1 MKTDETISVTHE
13 PLVTPANERLDRMR
27 DEILRLNLA
36 QNIVDLELYGYT
48 IVDDVKPLG
57 FFDEL
62 RETILK
68 LGEEDRQAGRQVPLA
83 GDDGKSYLVPWLL
96 ARGEIFEEALMA
108 EKPLALIT
116 WLMGESC
123 QLSSNHAHVR
133 VEGDPAQTIHSDA
146 ALVPEPLPVAPVAS
160 NSMWVT
166 DEFSL
171 QGGATV
177 VVPGSH
183 KRLSTPPPG
192 GSKIAVPVNA
202 NKGSVVIF
210 NGNLWHGAGA
220 RTIPGERVGMTMYF
234 NRMYVRPQED
244 LNSLIS
250 DEVVA
255 RNPPRFAHLIGRNN
269 PFPAKEYGWF
279 NPKGAPFYG
288 PTKDQRG

>member
-1 MKTDETISVTHE
+1 MVKVDEMKIVETISD
-13 PLVTPANERLDRMR
+13 ANKRLDRMR
-27 DEILRLNLA
+27 DEILRLDLA
-36 QNIVDLELYGYT
+36 HNIVELELYGYT
-48 IVDDVKPLG
+48 IVDDVKPLS

-62 RETILK
+62 RATILK
-68 LGEEDRQAGRQVPLA
+68 LGEEDRQADRRIPLA
-83 GDDGKSYLVPWLL
+83 GADGKSYLVPWLM
-96 ARGEIFEEALMA
+96 ARGRIFEEALMA
-108 EKPLALIT
+108 EKPLALVT

-123 QLSSNHAHVR
+123 QLSSCHAHVR
-133 VEGDPAQTIHSDA
+133 VEGDLPQTIHSDA

-166 DEFSL
+166 DEFTL
-171 QGGATV
+171 EGGATMV
-177 VVPGSH
+177 IPGSH
-183 KRLSTPPPG
+183 KRLSAPTPEA
-192 GSKIAVPVNA
+192 SKMAIPVKA
-202 NKGSVVIF
+202 KKGSVVVF

-220 RTIPGERVGMTMYF
+220 RTIPGERVGMTLYF

-250 DEVVA
+250 DEVVT

-279 NPKGAPFYG
+279 NPKGASYYG